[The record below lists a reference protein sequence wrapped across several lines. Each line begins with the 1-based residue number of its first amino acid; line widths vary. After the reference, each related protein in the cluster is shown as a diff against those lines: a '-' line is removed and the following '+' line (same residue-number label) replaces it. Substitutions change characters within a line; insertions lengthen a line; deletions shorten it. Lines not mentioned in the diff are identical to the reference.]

1 MKDSAVGETA
11 AKASRRRIGFHRK
24 QKGGGKKKKKKI
36 FRGFVEEEG
45 RIKQTRPRWELSCGA
60 VGVYPRLCYP
70 FQMLLAALRGS
81 AHVSALSSVV
91 LPRLLHRSSATA
103 AAAAAAAASTSLLTR
118 HHHHHRC
125 CSSFAGVRDV
135 AGPEQCKVGTGGSR
149 RRRVM
154 QRRTNNI
161 RSGAAERRTLAGG
174 ETLRRRSR
182 REPSAVPSFAPRHT
196 LLLLLLPGHITLHW
210 GWRVCVSPPPP
221 RAREGIRLR

>member
-1 MKDSAVGETA
+1 
-11 AKASRRRIGFHRK
+11 
-24 QKGGGKKKKKKI
+24 
-36 FRGFVEEEG
+36 
-45 RIKQTRPRWELSCGA
+45 
-60 VGVYPRLCYP
+60 
-70 FQMLLAALRGS
+70 MLLAALRGS

-103 AAAAAAAASTSLLTR
+103 ATSLLTR
-118 HHHHHRC
+118 HRHRC
-125 CSSFAGVRDV
+125 CCCYSSSFAGVRDV

-196 LLLLLLPGHITLHW
+196 LLLLLPGHITLHW
-210 GWRVCVSPPPP
+210 GWRVCVCVSPTTPGKGGHSSSINALIEPVC
-221 RAREGIRLR
+221 RHRGTGRSVSVSASASLRLVTPEVAGGN